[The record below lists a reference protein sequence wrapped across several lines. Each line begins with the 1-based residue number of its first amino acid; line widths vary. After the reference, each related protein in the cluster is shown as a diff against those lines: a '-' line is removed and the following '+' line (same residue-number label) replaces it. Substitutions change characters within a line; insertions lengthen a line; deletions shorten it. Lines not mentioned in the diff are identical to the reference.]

1 MLRPV
6 SDPSCAGDSRTE
18 TISKLSLVDLAGS
31 ERPSKTGAQGTRFE
45 EGKKINLS
53 LHYLALVIK
62 TLSERQGKYVPYR
75 DSKLTHILKDSLGG
89 NSRTTMIAAIAPGE
103 DDRPETIS
111 TLRYAKQA
119 SLIQNVAEIN
129 RNPTARLIEEL
140 KKECVRHPSPPHT
153 RTALMHACIAWIG
166 TTHTCLDGETIRPG
180 LAHGA
185 CDVES
190 RALCAAVVRRSRSS

>member
-1 MLRPV
+1 M
-6 SDPSCAGDSRTE
+6 E
-18 TISKLSLVDLAGS
+18 TDSKLLLVDLAGS

-45 EGKKINLS
+45 EGKQINLS
-53 LHYLALVIK
+53 LMYLARVIK
-62 TLSERQGKYVPYR
+62 TLSEGQGGYVPYR

-129 RNPTARLIEEL
+129 RNPTAWLIEQL
-140 KKECVRHPSPPHT
+140 KKEPT
-153 RTALMHACIAWIG
+153 AENDTKLALMERQ
-166 TTHTCLDGETIRPG
+166 LVS
-180 LAHGA
+180 LMK
-185 CDVES
+185 
-190 RALCAAVVRRSRSS
+190 LNAVVQHADT

>member
-1 MLRPV
+1 MLRRV
-6 SDPSCAGDSRTE
+6 SDSSCAGDSRTE

-45 EGKKINLS
+45 EGKQINLS
-53 LHYLALVIK
+53 LMYLARVIK
-62 TLSERQGKYVPYR
+62 TLSEGQGGYVPYR
-75 DSKLTHILKDSLGG
+75 DSKLTHLLKDSLGG

-140 KKECVRHPSPPHT
+140 KKECVRHPPPPHT

-166 TTHTCLDGETIRPG
+166 ATLPCPDGDQARP
-180 LAHGA
+180 
-185 CDVES
+185 CS
-190 RALCAAVVRRSRSS
+190 WCVRR

>member
-1 MLRPV
+1 MLRRV
-6 SDPSCAGDSRTE
+6 SDSSCAGDSRTE

-45 EGKKINLS
+45 EGKQINLS
-53 LHYLALVIK
+53 LMYLARVIK
-62 TLSERQGKYVPYR
+62 TLSEGQGGYVPYR
-75 DSKLTHILKDSLGG
+75 DSKLTHLLKDSLGG

-166 TTHTCLDGETIRPG
+166 TTHPCPDGETIRPG

-190 RALCAAVVRRSRSS
+190 RVLCAAGNRSSRSS

>member
-1 MLRPV
+1 MLRRV
-6 SDPSCAGDSRTE
+6 SDSSCAGDSQTE

-45 EGKKINLS
+45 EGKQINLS
-53 LHYLALVIK
+53 LMYLARVIK
-62 TLSERQGKYVPYR
+62 TLSEGQGGYVPYR
-75 DSKLTHILKDSLGG
+75 DSKLTHLLKDSLGG

-153 RTALMHACIAWIG
+153 RTALMHALLG
-166 TTHTCLDGETIRPG
+166 SEPHTPALTGRRSG
-180 LAHGA
+180 LALLMVRATLSRVRCAPQASGA
-185 CDVES
+185 
-190 RALCAAVVRRSRSS
+190 

>member
-1 MLRPV
+1 MLRRV
-6 SDPSCAGDSRTE
+6 SDISCAGDSQTE

-45 EGKKINLS
+45 EGKQINLS
-53 LHYLALVIK
+53 LMYLARVIK
-62 TLSERQGKYVPYR
+62 TLSEGQGGYVPYR
-75 DSKLTHILKDSLGG
+75 DSKLTHLLKDSLGG

-140 KKECVRHPSPPHT
+140 KKGQAKMENIKSWKPGSDNNDIDT
-153 RTALMHACIAWIG
+153 RNGRI
-166 TTHTCLDGETIRPG
+166 LDDC
-180 LAHGA
+180 H
-185 CDVES
+185 
-190 RALCAAVVRRSRSS
+190 

>member
-1 MLRPV
+1 MLRRV
-6 SDPSCAGDSRTE
+6 SDISCAGDSQTE

-45 EGKKINLS
+45 EGKQINLS
-53 LHYLALVIK
+53 LMYLARVIK
-62 TLSERQGKYVPYR
+62 TLSEGQGGYVPYR
-75 DSKLTHILKDSLGG
+75 DSKLTHLLKDSLGG

-129 RNPTARLIEEL
+129 RSRPRGSSRSSRRSAFATPPLPTHAL
-140 KKECVRHPSPPHT
+140 PS
-153 RTALMHACIAWIG
+153 CIAWIG
-166 TTHTCLDGETIRPG
+166 ATHPCPDGDQARP
-180 LAHGA
+180 
-185 CDVES
+185 CS
-190 RALCAAVVRRSRSS
+190 WCVRR